1 MARGGLPHAG
11 DTRYRVLETALPMC
25 YIFPMNQNRS
35 PDDPQPSCEAPSN
48 ETARPDSTI
57 DSGAEKTSSSGIPPK
72 NPQEQNGNRQP
83 LPKESLQISR
93 YAILGLLAVVSAG
106 LYPIIK
112 PFIIPVILAAT
123 FTTLFYPL
131 YNRLLKLFRNNR
143 PVSALVSCIVLFL
156 CLIVPSYIVIHLV
169 VTELIRFY
177 QTAEPLVKEL
187 AAQGEN
193 SALLM
198 KIRSLI
204 PFDRTV
210 FANTNIM
217 NVVSDAMKSLFSIG
231 SRFINRTSAGFVGL
245 FTTIVITFFTMF
257 YFFLDGNRIVN
268 RLKYLSP
275 IRDDY
280 EDLIIS
286 RFLLISR
293 ATVMGTLAIGLLQ
306 GTIGALT
313 LLIFGIKSWLLW
325 GFVMVLLAIV
335 PIVGA
340 WVVLIPA
347 GIIQI
352 LFGNIWQG
360 VGILTASL
368 VVVSNLDNLIRPRL
382 VGQGAKLHD
391 LVIFFSSLGGIAAF
405 GIMGFIVGPV
415 IASLFISA
423 LDIYSIEF
431 RQQLVEANRTK
442 SQ

>member
-1 MARGGLPHAG
+1 
-11 DTRYRVLETALPMC
+11 
-25 YIFPMNQNRS
+25 MNQHTL
-35 PDDPQPSCEAPSN
+35 PDDPEPSCKSPSD
-48 ETARPDSTI
+48 ETADSHSTI
-57 DSGAEKTSSSGIPPK
+57 DPATEKTDTPEK
-72 NPQEQNGNRQP
+72 QNGNTQP
-83 LPKESLQISR
+83 LPKESRQISR
-93 YAILGLLAVVSAG
+93 YAILGLLGAVSVG
-106 LYPIIK
+106 LYPVIK

-131 YNRLLKLFRNNR
+131 YSRLLKVFRNNG
-143 PVSALVSCIVLFL
+143 PVSALVSCTILFL

-177 QTAEPLVKEL
+177 QTAEPIIKEI

-193 SALLM
+193 SPILQ

-210 FANTNIM
+210 LANTNIM
-217 NVVSDAMKSLFSIG
+217 NVVSDAMKSLLSVG
-231 SRFINRTSAGFVGL
+231 SRFLNRTSAGFVGL

-257 YFFLDGNRIVN
+257 YFFLDGKRLVL

-280 EDLIIS
+280 EDMIIS

-313 LLIFGIKSWLLW
+313 LLVFGIKSWLLW
-325 GFVMVLLAIV
+325 GFVMVLLAII
-335 PIVGA
+335 PMVGA
-340 WVVLIPA
+340 WMVLIPA
-347 GIIQI
+347 GIVQI
-352 LFGNIWQG
+352 LVGNIWQG
-360 VGILTASL
+360 IGILTISL
-368 VVVSNLDNLIRPRL
+368 VVVSNIDNLIRPRL

-415 IASLFISA
+415 IASLFVSA

-431 RQQLVEANRTK
+431 REQLVEANRSK
-442 SQ
+442 